1 MRYLYSQKAVRLL
14 SLVSGLIGLVFSGSG
29 CASIVRGGSEKLM
42 IQSLPSGAQVRLS
55 TGQAGVTPWEV
66 EVKRKDTLFV
76 TVTKDGFKE
85 MSTAVISSIDGA
97 SLGIGTVANFVT
109 LPILNDVI
117 DYKTGAN
124 FSHKPNPLIVT
135 LIPSSSAETY
145 PVPAPATAAPVPAST
160 VPASQPPVTPV
171 PATSKPAA

>member
-1 MRYLYSQKAVRLL
+1 MTIPTAKFIALGVALACLL
-14 SLVSGLIGLVFSGSG
+14 ITGVG
-29 CASIVRGGSEKLM
+29 CASIVRGSSEKL
-42 IQSLPSGAQVRLS
+42 IVQSVPSGALVALS

-66 EVKRKDTLFV
+66 EIKRKDTIFV
-76 TVTKDGFKE
+76 TVNKSGFKE
-85 MSTAVISSIDGA
+85 MTTALISSVDGA

-135 LIPSSSAETY
+135 LIPENSAESY
-145 PVPAPATAAPVPAST
+145 PVAAKGPVASAPVVEPAKT
-160 VPASQPPVTPV
+160 NL
-171 PATSKPAA
+171 

>member
-1 MRYLYSQKAVRLL
+1 MRYIHSPQVVRFLALAFGLL
-14 SLVSGLIGLVFSGSG
+14 GLVFSGSG
-29 CASIVRGGSEKLM
+29 CASVVRGSSEKLI
-42 IQSLPSGAQVRLS
+42 IQSMPSGAQVRLS

-66 EVKRKDTLFV
+66 EVKRKDTIFV
-76 TVTKDGFKE
+76 TVTKDGYKE

-135 LIPSSSAETY
+135 LIPSSSPEIY
-145 PVPAPATAAPVPAST
+145 PVPAPVPAAPVPAT
-160 VPASQPPVTPV
+160 QAPVTPA
-171 PATSKPAA
+171 PLTPKPAA

>member
-1 MRYLYSQKAVRLL
+1 MRFFNHPKSGRLL
-14 SLVSGLIGLVFSGSG
+14 VLLVALLGLVFSGSG
-29 CASIVRGGSEKLM
+29 CASVVRGSSEKLM
-42 IQSLPSGAQVRLS
+42 IQSVPSGAQVRLS

-66 EVKRKDTLFV
+66 EVKRKDTIFV
-76 TVTKDGFKE
+76 TVTKDGYKE

-135 LIPSSSAETY
+135 LIPSSSAEAY
-145 PVPAPATAAPVPAST
+145 PTPAPAAGTPLPAKT
-160 VPASQPPVTPV
+160 TP
-171 PATSKPAA
+171 

>member
-1 MRYLYSQKAVRLL
+1 MIHFHSPHLVRSLAFAVGLL
-14 SLVSGLIGLVFSGSG
+14 GVVFSGSG
-29 CASIVRGGSEKLM
+29 CASVVRGSSEKLI
-42 IQSLPSGAQVRLS
+42 IQSMPSGAQVRLS

-66 EVKRKDTLFV
+66 EVKRKDTIFV
-76 TVTKDGFKE
+76 TVTKDGYKE

-145 PVPAPATAAPVPAST
+145 PVPAPAAAAAAPATHAPVIPA
-160 VPASQPPVTPV
+160 PVTP
-171 PATSKPAA
+171 KPAA

>member
-1 MRYLYSQKAVRLL
+1 MRHLPTPHAVLRLL
-14 SLVSGLIGLVFSGSG
+14 VVVAGLIGLVFSGSG
-29 CASIVRGGSEKLM
+29 CASIVRGSSEKLT
-42 IQSLPSGAQVRLS
+42 IQSVPSGAQVRLS

-66 EVKRKDTLFV
+66 EVKRKDTIFV
-76 TVTKDGFKE
+76 TVTKDGYKE

-135 LIPSSSAETY
+135 LIPANSPDNY
-145 PVPAPATAAPVPAST
+145 PISTPATPAPASATQT
-160 VPASQPPVTPV
+160 
-171 PATSKPAA
+171 PATPAPLTPKPAA